1 MGNLS
6 SYAYI
11 IMMIHY
17 LIQEKVLPCLQK
29 VGNEKDKKE
38 IVTIDGWN
46 CWFYKDIDNLN
57 KIWNDCNKNNLSIG
71 ELW

>member
-1 MGNLS
+1 MGSLS

-17 LIQEKVLPCLQK
+17 LIEEKVLPFLQK
-29 VGNEKDKKE
+29 IGNEKE
-38 IVTIDGWN
+38 IIIDGWN
-46 CWFYKDIDNLN
+46 CSFYRDIDGLN
-57 KIWNDCNKNNLSIG
+57 KIWNNYNKNNLSIG